1 MEIPLLNDILIVFGL
16 SIAVIFL
23 CHRLHIPAILGFLLT
38 GVLVGPHGLHLIKA
52 VHEVEVLA
60 EIGIILLLFTIGIE
74 FSLKNFFQI
83 KRTVLLGGT
92 SQVFLTLLAGFGI
105 ARSVGLPLEKAL
117 FVGCFVSLSSTAIV
131 LKLLQEKAEV
141 ESPHGKTTIG
151 ILIYQDI
158 IVVPLMLLIP
168 LLAGIKKD
176 LSGSL
181 LISIAGLTL
190 LKGLIIIIL
199 VILSVKW
206 VVPKILRLIAGT
218 RSRELFLLTIIVLCL
233 SFAWFTYRMGLS
245 LALGAFLAGL
255 VISESEYG
263 HHTLGNILPFRD
275 IFMSFFFISIGM
287 LLNSGFLLSHVGFV
301 FLITLGL
308 LASKTAIAALAV
320 IILGFPIRTAILVG
334 LTLSQIGEF
343 SFILLKTG
351 MSYGLL
357 SNDFYQLFLNVTLLS
372 MALTPFII
380 SLAPRFADSFLKLPL
395 PKKLKSGLRP
405 LQDTKSEVRKDH
417 LIIVGYGM
425 SGRNLARA
433 ARQGGI
439 PYVIIEMNPETVV
452 DEQKKGESIYYG
464 DATHGSV
471 LEHAHVENARIAVVA
486 VSDPAATRRIVEL
499 IKRLNPMLYTIVRT
513 RFTQEMKTLLE
524 IGADEVISEDFE
536 TSVEIFARVLNKY
549 LVPRD
554 EIEKYIATIR
564 AEGYEMLRN
573 VSKEPTSLFEL
584 KLNLSNAEFVSLRVK
599 EGSPVIGKTLSEIQ
613 LRRKFGITLLAV
625 QRVARIF
632 SNPGG
637 DMRIWAN
644 DIIVLFGPND
654 KIREFSLFV
663 EGSFNEKDPQD

>member
-38 GVLVGPHGLHLIKA
+38 GVLVGPHGLHLIEA

-74 FSLKNFFQI
+74 FSLKSFFQI
-83 KRTVLLGGT
+83 RRTVLLGGT

-105 ARSVGLPLEKAL
+105 ARSAGLPLEKAL
-117 FVGCFVSLSSTAIV
+117 FVGCLVSLSSTAIV

-141 ESPHGKTTIG
+141 ESPHGRTTLG

-158 IVVPLMLLIP
+158 IVVPMMLLIP
-168 LLAGIKKD
+168 LLTGIKKD

-181 LISIAGLTL
+181 LISMAQWTL

-206 VVPKILRLIAGT
+206 VVPKILHLIAGT

-233 SFAWFTYRMGLS
+233 GFAWLTYRMGLS

-263 HHTLGNILPFRD
+263 YHTLGNILPFRD
-275 IFMSFFFISIGM
+275 IFTSFFFISIGM
-287 LLNSGFLLSHVGFV
+287 LLNTGFLLSHSGFV
-301 FLITLGL
+301 LLITLCL
-308 LASKTAIAALAV
+308 LALKTAIAALAV

-351 MSYGLL
+351 MNYGLL

-380 SLAPRFADSFLKLPL
+380 SLAPRFSDSFLKLPL

-405 LQDTKSEVRKDH
+405 LQDIKSEMRKDH
-417 LIIVGYGM
+417 LIIIGYGM

-433 ARQGGI
+433 ARRGGI

-452 DEQKKGESIYYG
+452 DERKKGESIYYG
-464 DATHGSV
+464 DATHESV

-513 RFTQEMKTLLE
+513 RFIQEMKTLLE

-554 EIEKYIATIR
+554 EIEKFISEIR
-564 AEGYEMLRN
+564 SEGYEILRGL
-573 VSKEPTSLFEL
+573 SKEPAILSRL
-584 KLNLSNAEFVSLRVK
+584 KLHLSGQEIVSFRLDEK
-599 EGSPVIGKTLSEIQ
+599 SPIVGKTLSQIE
-613 LRRKFGITLLAV
+613 LRRKYGVTLLAIE
-625 QRVARIF
+625 RDEKIF
-632 SNPGG
+632 SNPEA
-637 DMRIWAN
+637 DTVLCRN
-644 DIIVLFGPND
+644 DILLFLGAPD
-654 KIREFSLFV
+654 KINKINDLLCGKEVS
-663 EGSFNEKDPQD
+663 